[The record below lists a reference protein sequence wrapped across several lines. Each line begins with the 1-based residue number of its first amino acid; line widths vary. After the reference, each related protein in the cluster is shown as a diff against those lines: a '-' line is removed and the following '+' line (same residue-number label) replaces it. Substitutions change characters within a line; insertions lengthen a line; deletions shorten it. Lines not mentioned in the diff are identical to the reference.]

1 MQCVTVKLNLR
12 VLSKSIKFDKC
23 CIMDKKQ
30 RMCTI
35 LDKNTCDEHNENNY
49 DIASALGMGQIG
61 SANKKDLV

>member
-1 MQCVTVKLNLR
+1 
-12 VLSKSIKFDKC
+12 
-23 CIMDKKQ
+23 MDKKQ